1 MLLVVV
7 VAAFVASAPA
17 EAHDAAEQPTTTLR
31 PPPPDAAPSR
41 VFARK
46 GSARGM
52 DEVNTTFTQIAAG
65 AGACCVGSVI
75 ALPLS
80 LIPVVGPFVGEAV
93 AGALIGGTEAVVG
106 DVVSKKRAGLLLPLG
121 VGAAI
126 SVGGV
131 VGATIWDASVPAA
144 DNVLASAP
152 VGDSTVVVTKSVFI
166 TAGATVL
173 AVVVPAVIWQLTAD
187 DKAAGDDGGGL
198 PGLLGPAG
206 R

>member
-1 MLLVVV
+1 
-7 VAAFVASAPA
+7 
-17 EAHDAAEQPTTTLR
+17 
-31 PPPPDAAPSR
+31 
-41 VFARK
+41 
-46 GSARGM
+46 
-52 DEVNTTFTQIAAG
+52 
-65 AGACCVGSVI
+65 
-75 ALPLS
+75 
-80 LIPVVGPFVGEAV
+80 
-93 AGALIGGTEAVVG
+93 
-106 DVVSKKRAGLLLPLG
+106 
-121 VGAAI
+121 
-126 SVGGV
+126 GGV